1 MNRNFLTGLIVG
13 VLVSM
18 LLFGSLSSSAKA
30 KAEEDGEEDATEQT
44 PKEKDTKKETK
55 NKEESKPKKEEGKHK
70 KEEAKKD
77 GKEEKTA
84 KKEAGK
90 TGTDAKKVEQTGPAY
105 HGIKSLDELDEDVD
119 ENAQDKN
126 IKIVYKTPESCK
138 EFTLY
143 LDDKASKIDKRERD
157 LQQQEKMIAL
167 MQQSFDAL
175 NKQYSDTEA
184 RIKKVVQYDPSNLKD
199 NPQLI
204 EMAHLYETFTP
215 EDAASRL
222 QNLDL
227 DLTLAILK
235 AMKPKVVGKILTAMD
250 AKLSAALSSQMV
262 RGF

>member
-1 MNRNFLTGLIVG
+1 MNKNFLTGLIVG

-30 KAEEDGEEDATEQT
+30 KEAVDGEEDATEQT
-44 PKEKDTKKETK
+44 PKEKDTKKEAK
-55 NKEESKPKKEEGKHK
+55 KKEEGKPK
-70 KEEAKKD
+70 KEEAKKET
-77 GKEEKTA
+77 KEEKTA
-84 KKEAGK
+84 KTEKKDGAKAG
-90 TGTDAKKVEQTGPAY
+90 GDAKKVEQTGPAY
-105 HGIKSLDELDEDVD
+105 HGIKSLDELDEDID

-126 IKIVYKTPESCK
+126 VKIVYKTPESCK

-143 LDDKASKIDKRERD
+143 LDDKASKIDRRERD
-157 LQQQEKMIAL
+157 LQQQEKMLAL

-175 NKQYSDTEA
+175 NKQYTDTEE